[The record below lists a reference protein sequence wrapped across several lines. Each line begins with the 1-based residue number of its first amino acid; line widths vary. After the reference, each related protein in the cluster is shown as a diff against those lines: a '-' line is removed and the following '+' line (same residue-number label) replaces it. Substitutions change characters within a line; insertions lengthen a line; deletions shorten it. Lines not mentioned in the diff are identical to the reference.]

1 MKSNTE
7 SLAWENLRYDLH
19 PWIKEAISSM
29 GYPTMTPVQASTI
42 PLLSG
47 NKDVVVEAVTGSG
60 KTLSFVIPVLQK
72 NSDRLYKP
80 DSDGDLPEPVKRGHM
95 LSIVLSPTRE
105 LANQIQSVFN
115 QVLQYLPE
123 DKGTRI
129 NTQLL
134 VGSIGNVRED
144 LNQF

>member
-47 NKDVVVEAVTGSG
+47 NKDVVVGSSHWIR

-72 NSDRLYKP
+72 SLIDYIKP

-105 LANQIQSVFN
+105 LANQIQKCFQS
-115 QVLQYLPE
+115 
-123 DKGTRI
+123 
-129 NTQLL
+129 
-134 VGSIGNVRED
+134 SITI
-144 LNQF
+144 FT

>member
-72 NSDRLYKP
+72 SLIDYINPIVMEIYQNQLNEDICYRLYY
-80 DSDGDLPEPVKRGHM
+80 HQ
-95 LSIVLSPTRE
+95 RE
-105 LANQIQSVFN
+105 N
-115 QVLQYLPE
+115 
-123 DKGTRI
+123 
-129 NTQLL
+129 
-134 VGSIGNVRED
+134 
-144 LNQF
+144 

>member
-1 MKSNTE
+1 MKTNTE
-7 SLAWENLRYDLH
+7 SLAWENLRYDLY

-60 KTLSFVIPVLQK
+60 KTLSYVIPVLQK
-72 NSDRLYKP
+72 ISTRLYKK
-80 DSDGDLPEPVKRGHM
+80 DDDGDLPEKVKRGHM
-95 LSIVLSPTRE
+95 LSIVLAPTRE
-105 LANQIQSVFN
+105 LANQIQSVFDN
-115 QVLQYLPE
+115 VLQYLPS
-123 DKGTRI
+123 DYKSI

-134 VGSIGNVRED
+134 VGSMGTVRED
-144 LNQF
+144 IDNF